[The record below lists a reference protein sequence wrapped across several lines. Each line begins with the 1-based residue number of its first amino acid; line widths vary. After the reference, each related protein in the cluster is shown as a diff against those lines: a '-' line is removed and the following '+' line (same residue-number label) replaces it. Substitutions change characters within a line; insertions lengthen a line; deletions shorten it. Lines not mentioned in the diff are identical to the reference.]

1 MQDDLRIADAS
12 LQFIDELLRNM
23 LDMHRAA
30 NQQMKIT
37 MAPTDILQDVLA
49 PVASILYL
57 RGNKVEIKTECPPD
71 LAVLSDRLRLKQIV
85 LNLAV

>member
-1 MQDDLRIADAS
+1 MSFVSAATKEPDPTPLEKATMQDDLHIVDAS

-49 PVASILYL
+49 PLCQYFVFE
-57 RGNKVEIKTECPPD
+57 R
-71 LAVLSDRLRLKQIV
+71 
-85 LNLAV
+85 